1 MERKEKE
8 KIILELRN
16 ITHEKVILLSGRE
29 GVGKSYLLNE
39 ICNEISKE
47 TICIY
52 TSPNEI
58 SNKDIFNIIV
68 EKIKKIF
75 PSIRLGILEAL
86 SKTSLDSINT
96 LISIVSVISSF
107 KVVILIF
114 DDIENLSKE
123 FYDSLYYLI
132 KSLKENK
139 VVFILSYDENFLN
152 NDSRELII
160 KLNELPEKDLIRIEL
175 KGLSK
180 DEFENYIK
188 ENKYVIPN
196 YILDKI
202 YDITEGSPGLVNQIL
217 FELKSK
223 GLFDEDNYWV
233 GTFEDLPK
241 LKSEKFVPLDILKI
255 IDENELDLLS
265 YASVYGVNFNL
276 EDIVNI
282 KNMRFD
288 IAVEIINSLVNKGII
303 VEIDGR
309 NFKFLRMEYREII
322 YNSMSNLK
330 RRYIHKKIAEYLENH
345 CDCPDIIG
353 NHFFI
358 AGEKE
363 KARKYLISAA
373 IKKSKEL
380 NHKESLEFLKK
391 YFEITP
397 EPEFDMLL
405 LMIDTLIKLGRFKEA
420 LKFIEMAE
428 NKKKDDINVN
438 LKKAF
443 VYYNLGN
450 YVECEKILSSMEK
463 IWDQLSDETKFYYFF
478 IKGSIESRRY
488 NIKEAEKLFEK
499 SYELANKL
507 NDLYLI
513 AMNYKEIGI
522 LHYYNGNFETSYQY
536 FLNSLQIY
544 EKIKDLEGISR
555 IYNNLSLI
563 DLNKDLKKA
572 LDEYQKSLI
581 YADMSSN
588 TYLSIAI
595 RLNIS
600 QIYFWIGMVKEA
612 EKEIEVALNISKTTE
627 EVEIRHS
634 IYSYLSDFYMM
645 KGNFDMAI
653 DYITNAIKISIS
665 MGSNFYKQI
674 YEVKRN
680 IILNLIG
687 KVAPEIKE
695 NYEGEGIIGILMD
708 LYRGLLLL
716 SSGKFSESAELLFN
730 SLEKG
735 KEKLTFLDIVM
746 FEGNLPFAY
755 LMANNKEKFLEY
767 FYKLNQWAEKLGV
780 DMIYIHTYRP
790 SIDFIEKGERTLEKE
805 EEYFLKRD
813 LKFLLLKT
821 YIIYYKI
828 TGDQNVLEKIKNY
841 SKIMNF
847 NYSIF
852 L

>member
-1 MERKEKE
+1 
-8 KIILELRN
+8 
-16 ITHEKVILLSGRE
+16 
-29 GVGKSYLLNE
+29 
-39 ICNEISKE
+39 
-47 TICIY
+47 
-52 TSPNEI
+52 
-58 SNKDIFNIIV
+58 
-68 EKIKKIF
+68 
-75 PSIRLGILEAL
+75 
-86 SKTSLDSINT
+86 
-96 LISIVSVISSF
+96 
-107 KVVILIF
+107 
-114 DDIENLSKE
+114 
-123 FYDSLYYLI
+123 
-132 KSLKENK
+132 
-139 VVFILSYDENFLN
+139 
-152 NDSRELII
+152 
-160 KLNELPEKDLIRIEL
+160 
-175 KGLSK
+175 
-180 DEFENYIK
+180 
-188 ENKYVIPN
+188 PN

-735 KEKLTFLDIVM
+735 REKLTFLDIVM

>member
-1 MERKEKE
+1 
-8 KIILELRN
+8 
-16 ITHEKVILLSGRE
+16 
-29 GVGKSYLLNE
+29 
-39 ICNEISKE
+39 
-47 TICIY
+47 
-52 TSPNEI
+52 
-58 SNKDIFNIIV
+58 
-68 EKIKKIF
+68 
-75 PSIRLGILEAL
+75 
-86 SKTSLDSINT
+86 
-96 LISIVSVISSF
+96 
-107 KVVILIF
+107 
-114 DDIENLSKE
+114 
-123 FYDSLYYLI
+123 
-132 KSLKENK
+132 
-139 VVFILSYDENFLN
+139 
-152 NDSRELII
+152 
-160 KLNELPEKDLIRIEL
+160 
-175 KGLSK
+175 
-180 DEFENYIK
+180 
-188 ENKYVIPN
+188 PN

-478 IKGSIESRRY
+478 IKGGIESRRY

-735 KEKLTFLDIVM
+735 REKLTFLDIIM

-767 FYKLNQWAEKLGV
+767 FYRLNQWAEKLDV

-790 SIDFIEKGERTLEKE
+790 TIDFIEKGERTLEKE
-805 EEYFLKRD
+805 EEYFLKKD

>member
-1 MERKEKE
+1 
-8 KIILELRN
+8 
-16 ITHEKVILLSGRE
+16 
-29 GVGKSYLLNE
+29 
-39 ICNEISKE
+39 
-47 TICIY
+47 
-52 TSPNEI
+52 
-58 SNKDIFNIIV
+58 
-68 EKIKKIF
+68 
-75 PSIRLGILEAL
+75 
-86 SKTSLDSINT
+86 
-96 LISIVSVISSF
+96 
-107 KVVILIF
+107 
-114 DDIENLSKE
+114 
-123 FYDSLYYLI
+123 
-132 KSLKENK
+132 
-139 VVFILSYDENFLN
+139 
-152 NDSRELII
+152 
-160 KLNELPEKDLIRIEL
+160 
-175 KGLSK
+175 
-180 DEFENYIK
+180 
-188 ENKYVIPN
+188 PN

>member
-1 MERKEKE
+1 
-8 KIILELRN
+8 
-16 ITHEKVILLSGRE
+16 
-29 GVGKSYLLNE
+29 
-39 ICNEISKE
+39 
-47 TICIY
+47 
-52 TSPNEI
+52 
-58 SNKDIFNIIV
+58 
-68 EKIKKIF
+68 
-75 PSIRLGILEAL
+75 
-86 SKTSLDSINT
+86 
-96 LISIVSVISSF
+96 
-107 KVVILIF
+107 
-114 DDIENLSKE
+114 
-123 FYDSLYYLI
+123 
-132 KSLKENK
+132 
-139 VVFILSYDENFLN
+139 
-152 NDSRELII
+152 
-160 KLNELPEKDLIRIEL
+160 
-175 KGLSK
+175 
-180 DEFENYIK
+180 
-188 ENKYVIPN
+188 
-196 YILDKI
+196 
-202 YDITEGSPGLVNQIL
+202 
-217 FELKSK
+217 
-223 GLFDEDNYWV
+223 
-233 GTFEDLPK
+233 
-241 LKSEKFVPLDILKI
+241 
-255 IDENELDLLS
+255 
-265 YASVYGVNFNL
+265 
-276 EDIVNI
+276 
-282 KNMRFD
+282 
-288 IAVEIINSLVNKGII
+288 
-303 VEIDGR
+303 
-309 NFKFLRMEYREII
+309 
-322 YNSMSNLK
+322 
-330 RRYIHKKIAEYLENH
+330 
-345 CDCPDIIG
+345 
-353 NHFFI
+353 
-358 AGEKE
+358 
-363 KARKYLISAA
+363 
-373 IKKSKEL
+373 
-380 NHKESLEFLKK
+380 
-391 YFEITP
+391 
-397 EPEFDMLL
+397 
-405 LMIDTLIKLGRFKEA
+405 
-420 LKFIEMAE
+420 
-428 NKKKDDINVN
+428 
-438 LKKAF
+438 
-443 VYYNLGN
+443 
-450 YVECEKILSSMEK
+450 EKILSSMEK

>member
-1 MERKEKE
+1 
-8 KIILELRN
+8 
-16 ITHEKVILLSGRE
+16 
-29 GVGKSYLLNE
+29 
-39 ICNEISKE
+39 
-47 TICIY
+47 
-52 TSPNEI
+52 
-58 SNKDIFNIIV
+58 
-68 EKIKKIF
+68 
-75 PSIRLGILEAL
+75 IRLGILEAL

-188 ENKYVIPN
+188 ENKYVMPN

>member
-1 MERKEKE
+1 
-8 KIILELRN
+8 
-16 ITHEKVILLSGRE
+16 
-29 GVGKSYLLNE
+29 
-39 ICNEISKE
+39 
-47 TICIY
+47 
-52 TSPNEI
+52 
-58 SNKDIFNIIV
+58 
-68 EKIKKIF
+68 
-75 PSIRLGILEAL
+75 
-86 SKTSLDSINT
+86 
-96 LISIVSVISSF
+96 
-107 KVVILIF
+107 
-114 DDIENLSKE
+114 
-123 FYDSLYYLI
+123 
-132 KSLKENK
+132 
-139 VVFILSYDENFLN
+139 
-152 NDSRELII
+152 
-160 KLNELPEKDLIRIEL
+160 
-175 KGLSK
+175 

-188 ENKYVIPN
+188 ENKYVMPN

-322 YNSMSNLK
+322 YNTMSNLK

>member
-1 MERKEKE
+1 
-8 KIILELRN
+8 
-16 ITHEKVILLSGRE
+16 
-29 GVGKSYLLNE
+29 
-39 ICNEISKE
+39 
-47 TICIY
+47 
-52 TSPNEI
+52 
-58 SNKDIFNIIV
+58 
-68 EKIKKIF
+68 
-75 PSIRLGILEAL
+75 
-86 SKTSLDSINT
+86 
-96 LISIVSVISSF
+96 
-107 KVVILIF
+107 
-114 DDIENLSKE
+114 
-123 FYDSLYYLI
+123 
-132 KSLKENK
+132 
-139 VVFILSYDENFLN
+139 
-152 NDSRELII
+152 
-160 KLNELPEKDLIRIEL
+160 
-175 KGLSK
+175 
-180 DEFENYIK
+180 
-188 ENKYVIPN
+188 YVIPN

-735 KEKLTFLDIVM
+735 REKLTFLDIVM

-828 TGDQNVLEKIKNY
+828 TGDQNVLDKIKNY

>member
-1 MERKEKE
+1 
-8 KIILELRN
+8 
-16 ITHEKVILLSGRE
+16 
-29 GVGKSYLLNE
+29 
-39 ICNEISKE
+39 
-47 TICIY
+47 
-52 TSPNEI
+52 
-58 SNKDIFNIIV
+58 
-68 EKIKKIF
+68 
-75 PSIRLGILEAL
+75 
-86 SKTSLDSINT
+86 
-96 LISIVSVISSF
+96 
-107 KVVILIF
+107 
-114 DDIENLSKE
+114 
-123 FYDSLYYLI
+123 
-132 KSLKENK
+132 
-139 VVFILSYDENFLN
+139 
-152 NDSRELII
+152 
-160 KLNELPEKDLIRIEL
+160 
-175 KGLSK
+175 
-180 DEFENYIK
+180 
-188 ENKYVIPN
+188 
-196 YILDKI
+196 
-202 YDITEGSPGLVNQIL
+202 
-217 FELKSK
+217 
-223 GLFDEDNYWV
+223 
-233 GTFEDLPK
+233 
-241 LKSEKFVPLDILKI
+241 DILKI

-353 NHFFI
+353 NHFFM

-478 IKGSIESRRY
+478 IKGGIESRRY